1 MRMRAHLNGDAGA
14 YVGQFMEGGEMKL
27 SVKLDFF
34 CLVLSLNMLF
44 LDMTYHS
51 EVVIWRDN
59 LALT

>member
-1 MRMRAHLNGDAGA
+1 M
-14 YVGQFMEGGEMKL
+14 YEVFMEGGEMKL

-34 CLVLSLNMLF
+34 LVLSLSMLF